1 MSNWILCSLFV
12 YARLGGGGDKSKK
25 VCVYDFA
32 CSPYW
37 RKPGRGIPLAVKTRL
52 TATSVIRSPRYY
64 GYYFLA
70 ARQNGHTFSCKKY
83 LVITAIFLAH

>member
-37 RKPGRGIPLAVKTRL
+37 RKPGRGIPLAVKPRL

-64 GYYFLA
+64 GYYFFFFFFFFFFFICF
-70 ARQNGHTFSCKKY
+70 T
-83 LVITAIFLAH
+83 